1 MAGPGATAAAP
12 TRASF
17 GHGTCKG
24 NKGLLAHPLEVRH
37 AAAVVPAGLRGTYL
51 PLDMSSHLPFL
62 ADIDASPGLGPDAA
76 AEAAIQSRGVLLC
89 LSEPDL
95 RIDQASENLEAALG
109 TPLAAALQA
118 PVDRVIGTAG
128 REALERALAT
138 HSVDD
143 HPLYFG
149 TLHTPRGH
157 ALDAVTHR
165 HKGTLILEL
174 EPAARAADGAFAS
187 MYPLVRTFVTSLQ
200 AVSSIDMLTDLAAH
214 EVRRLTNFGRVTV
227 YRIDS
232 DGSLRA
238 LAEAR
243 DMAYDTLFGTHM
255 PGAGLTPELHSL
267 YSRNPLRLVADINDT
282 PVGLVPAQ
290 HPSTGRM
297 TDLSYAALC
306 AASATQRETMRHMG
320 AMASLTLALTVRGK
334 LWGLIACH
342 HATPC
347 SLSFEVRTACE
358 HLAQILSLQIEA
370 KEDRAE
376 ITYRLELRRILVRL
390 LAAMADRDHFQD
402 GLLEHPADLL
412 RFASASGAAIVRG
425 GECVRVGAAPDAE
438 SILHLTE
445 WLADERPGEIFH
457 TDRLATV
464 YPDGAALL
472 PQASGL
478 LALQVSQL
486 HRHYVLWFRPE
497 TPRTVRW
504 AGDAPGLSSALDKPT
519 VLGRTRH
526 WQEHITHTSLPWR
539 TSEVETAAE
548 FRHAVLNIVLRSAE
562 EAAEL
567 TSELR
572 RANHEL
578 EAFSYSVSHDL
589 RAPLRHIAGYA
600 ELLDE
605 MEGEHVSARGRHF
618 LQTISESSRFAG
630 KLVDD
635 LLTFSQMGRG
645 ALRLVDVDLAQLVRA
660 IVRELTADQGR
671 RHIEWNIAAL
681 PVVRADPAF
690 LQLAVRNL
698 LSNAVKYTRDRNPA
712 RIQIHAEQTDTETI
726 VRIADNG
733 VGFSMEYVNKLF
745 GVFQRLHRMDEFEGT
760 GIGLAN
766 VRRIIDRHGGRTW
779 AEGKLDHGATF
790 YFALPRMI
798 DPLEVSDAGTRAPVT
813 RDA

>member
-1 MAGPGATAAAP
+1 
-12 TRASF
+12 
-17 GHGTCKG
+17 
-24 NKGLLAHPLEVRH
+24 
-37 AAAVVPAGLRGTYL
+37 
-51 PLDMSSHLPFL
+51 MSSHPPFL
-62 ADIDASPGLGPDAA
+62 ADTHAAPGVGPDTAT
-76 AEAAIQSRGVLLC
+76 EAAIQSRGVLLC
-89 LSEPDL
+89 LSEPGL

-118 PVDRVIGTAG
+118 PVDRVIGAVG
-128 REALERALAT
+128 RAALERALAT
-138 HSVDD
+138 QSVDD

-149 TLHTPRGH
+149 TLHTPQGH
-157 ALDAVTHR
+157 ALDAVVHR
-165 HKGTLILEL
+165 HRGVLILEL
-174 EPAARAADGAFAS
+174 EPAVHAADGAFAS
-187 MYPLVRTFVTSLQ
+187 MYPLVRTFVGSLQ
-200 AVSSIDMLTDLAAH
+200 AVSSIDTLTDLAAR
-214 EVRRLTNFGRVTV
+214 EVRRLTQFGRVTV
-227 YRIDS
+227 YRIDT

-243 DMAYDTLFGTHM
+243 DTAYDTLFGTHL
-255 PGAGLTPELHSL
+255 PGASLTPVLRSL
-267 YSRNPLRLVADINDT
+267 YSRNPLRLVADIDST
-282 PVGLVPAQ
+282 PVGLVPPQ
-290 HPSTGRM
+290 HPATGRV
-297 TDLSYAALC
+297 TDLSYAALR
-306 AASATQRETMRHMG
+306 AASDAQRETMRRMG
-320 AMASLTLALTVRGK
+320 AMASLTLALTVRGE
-334 LWGLIACH
+334 LWGLVACH

-376 ITYRLELRRILVRL
+376 IAHRLELRRILVRL
-390 LAAMADRDHFQD
+390 LAAMADRDHFLD
-402 GLLEHPADLL
+402 GLLEQPADLL
-412 RFASASGAAIVRG
+412 RFASASGAAIVRQDD
-425 GECVRVGAAPDAE
+425 CVRIGAAPDAE
-438 SILHLTE
+438 SILRLTE
-445 WLADERPGEIFH
+445 WLADERPGEVFH
-457 TDRLATV
+457 TDRLAAV

-472 PQASGL
+472 PQATGL
-478 LALQVSQL
+478 LAVQVSQL

-497 TPRTVRW
+497 TPHTVGW
-504 AGDAPGLSSALDKPT
+504 AGDAPGLASQQDTTT

-526 WQEHITHTSLPWR
+526 WHEHIAHTSRPWR

-548 FRHAVLNIVLRSAE
+548 FRYAVLNIVLRRAE

-605 MEGEHVSARGRHF
+605 MEGDHVSARGRHF

-645 ALRLVDVDLAQLVRA
+645 ALHLADVDLTQLVRG
-660 IVRELTADQGR
+660 IVRELTTDQGR

-681 PVVRADPAF
+681 PVVRADPTF
-690 LQLAVRNL
+690 LLLAVRNL

-790 YFALPRMI
+790 YFALPRMP
-798 DPLEVSDAGTRAPVT
+798 DPLEASAAGAGTPAT

>member
-1 MAGPGATAAAP
+1 
-12 TRASF
+12 
-17 GHGTCKG
+17 
-24 NKGLLAHPLEVRH
+24 
-37 AAAVVPAGLRGTYL
+37 
-51 PLDMSSHLPFL
+51 MSSQSPPPLS
-62 ADIDASPGLGPDAA
+62 AVDDIDASPGIGSN
-76 AEAAIQSRGVLLC
+76 AAIQSRGVLLC

-95 RIDQASENLEAALG
+95 RIQQVSENLETALG

-118 PVDRVIGTAG
+118 PVDHVTGAAG
-128 REALERALAT
+128 REVLERALAT
-138 HSVDD
+138 QSIDG
-143 HPLYFG
+143 HPLYIG
-149 TLHTPRGH
+149 TLQTPHGH
-157 ALDAVTHR
+157 ALDAVVHR

-174 EPAARAADGAFAS
+174 EPAVHAADGAFVS
-187 MYPLVRTFVTSLQ
+187 MYPLVRTFVGSLQ
-200 AVSSIDMLTDLAAH
+200 AAGTIDALTDLAAR
-214 EVRRLTNFGRVTV
+214 EVRRLTNFGRVTI

-232 DGSLRA
+232 DGSLQA

-243 DMAYDTLFGTHM
+243 DVAYDTLVGTHWRGDGM
-255 PGAGLTPELHSL
+255 APELRSL
-267 YSRNPLRLVADINDT
+267 YSHNPLRLVADVDDT
-282 PVGLVPAQ
+282 PVGLVPPL
-290 HPSTGRM
+290 HPSTGRA
-297 TDLSYAALC
+297 TDLTYAALR
-306 AASATQRETMRHMG
+306 AASEAQRGTMRGMG
-320 AMASLTLALTVRGK
+320 ARASLTLALTVRGS

-376 ITYRLELRRILVRL
+376 IAHRLELRRILVRL
-390 LAAMADRDHFQD
+390 LAAMSDRDHFED
-402 GLLEHPADLL
+402 GLIEHPADLL
-412 RFASASGAAIVRG
+412 RFASASGAAIVRQ
-425 GECVRVGAAPDAE
+425 GECVRIGAAPDEA
-438 SILHLTE
+438 SILRLTE
-445 WLADERPGEIFH
+445 WLAKERPGEVFH
-457 TDRLATV
+457 TDRLASI

-472 PQASGL
+472 PQASGV
-478 LALQVSQL
+478 LAVQVSQL

-497 TPRTVRW
+497 TPHTVRW
-504 AGDAPGLSSALDKPT
+504 AGDHAPHVSIDDDSHHI
-519 VLGRTRH
+519 LGRTRH
-526 WQEHITHTSLPWR
+526 WQEHIAHTSRPWR
-539 TSEVETAAE
+539 TSEVETASE
-548 FRHAVLNIVLRSAE
+548 FRYAVLNIVLRRAE

-605 MEGEHVSARGRHF
+605 MEGQHVSERGRHF

-645 ALRLVDVDLAQLVRA
+645 ALHLTDVDLALLVRGV
-660 IVRELTADQGR
+660 VRDLTVDQGR

-690 LQLAVRNL
+690 LQLAMRNL
-698 LSNAVKYTRDRNPA
+698 LSNAIKYTRGREPA
-712 RIQIHAEQTDTETI
+712 RIHIDAEQTDTETI

-733 VGFSMEYVNKLF
+733 VGFSMEYVAKLF

-779 AEGKLDHGATF
+779 AEGELDRGATF
-790 YFALPRMI
+790 YFALPRAP
-798 DPLEVSDAGTRAPVT
+798 DPLAASGAGLRTPMT

>member
-1 MAGPGATAAAP
+1 
-12 TRASF
+12 
-17 GHGTCKG
+17 
-24 NKGLLAHPLEVRH
+24 
-37 AAAVVPAGLRGTYL
+37 
-51 PLDMSSHLPFL
+51 MSSQSPPPLS
-62 ADIDASPGLGPDAA
+62 AVDDIDASPGIGSN
-76 AEAAIQSRGVLLC
+76 AAIQSRGVLLC

-95 RIDQASENLEAALG
+95 CIHQVSENLETALG
-109 TPLAAALQA
+109 IPLASALEG
-118 PVDRVIGTAG
+118 PVERVTGSAG
-128 REALERALAT
+128 REVLERALAT
-138 HSVDD
+138 HSIDG
-143 HPLYFG
+143 HPLYIG
-149 TLHTPRGH
+149 TLQTPHGH
-157 ALDAVTHR
+157 ALDAVVHR

-174 EPAARAADGAFAS
+174 EPAVHAADGAFAS
-187 MYPLVRTFVTSLQ
+187 MYPLVRTFVASLQ
-200 AVSSIDMLTDLAAH
+200 AVNTVDALTDVAAR
-214 EVRRLTNFGRVTV
+214 EVRRLTDFGRVTI

-232 DGSLRA
+232 DGSLQA

-243 DMAYDTLFGTHM
+243 DAAYDTLAGTHLR
-255 PGAGLTPELHSL
+255 GAGMTPELRSL
-267 YSRNPLRLVADINDT
+267 YSHNPLRLVADVDDT
-282 PVGLVPAQ
+282 PVGLVPPL
-290 HPSTGRM
+290 HPSSGRA
-297 TDLSYAALC
+297 TDLAYAALR
-306 AASATQRETMRHMG
+306 AASEAQRETMRGMG
-320 AMASLTLALTVRGK
+320 ARASLTLALTVRGD
-334 LWGLIACH
+334 LWGLIVCH

-347 SLSFEVRTACE
+347 SLSFEVRAACE

-376 ITYRLELRRILVRL
+376 IAHRLELRRILVRL
-390 LAAMADRDHFQD
+390 LAAMADRDHFHE

-412 RFASASGAAIVRG
+412 GFASASGAAIVRQ
-425 GECVRVGAAPDAE
+425 GECVRIGAAPDEA
-438 SILHLTE
+438 SILRLTE
-445 WLADERPGEIFH
+445 WLAKERPGEVFH
-457 TDRLATV
+457 TDRLAST

-472 PQASGL
+472 PQASGV
-478 LALQVSQL
+478 LAVQVSQL

-497 TPRTVRW
+497 TPQTVRW
-504 AGDAPGLSSALDKPT
+504 AGDAPDAAVDHDSRNM
-519 VLGRTRH
+519 LGRTRH
-526 WQEHITHTSLPWR
+526 WQQHIAHTSRPWR

-548 FRHAVLNIVLRSAE
+548 FRYAVLNIVLRRAE

-605 MEGEHVSARGRHF
+605 MEGQHVSERGRHF

-645 ALRLVDVDLAQLVRA
+645 ALHLTDVDLAQLVRGV
-660 IVRELTADQGR
+660 VRDLTVDQGR

-690 LQLAVRNL
+690 LQLAMRNL
-698 LSNAVKYTRDRNPA
+698 LSNAVKYTRDRDPA
-712 RIQIHAEQTDTETI
+712 RIHIDAEQTDTETI

-733 VGFSMEYVNKLF
+733 VGFSMEYVAKLF

-779 AEGKLDHGATF
+779 AEGELDRGATF
-790 YFALPRMI
+790 YFALPRSP
-798 DPLEVSDAGTRAPVT
+798 DPLAASGAGLRSPAT

>member
-1 MAGPGATAAAP
+1 
-12 TRASF
+12 
-17 GHGTCKG
+17 
-24 NKGLLAHPLEVRH
+24 
-37 AAAVVPAGLRGTYL
+37 
-51 PLDMSSHLPFL
+51 MSSQSPPPLSVVD
-62 ADIDASPGLGPDAA
+62 DIDATPGIGSS
-76 AEAAIQSRGVLLC
+76 AAIQSRGVLLC
-89 LSEPDL
+89 LSEPEL
-95 RIDQASENLEAALG
+95 RVQQVSENLETALG
-109 TPLAAALQA
+109 TPLASALGA
-118 PVDRVIGTAG
+118 SVDRVVGSAG
-128 REALERALAT
+128 REVLERALAT
-138 HSVDD
+138 HSIDG
-143 HPLYFG
+143 HPLYIG
-149 TLHTPRGH
+149 TLQTPHGH
-157 ALDAVTHR
+157 ALDAVIHR
-165 HKGTLILEL
+165 HKRTLILEL
-174 EPAARAADGAFAS
+174 EPAVHAADGAFAS
-187 MYPLVRTFVTSLQ
+187 MYPLMRTFVGSLQ
-200 AVSSIDMLTDLAAH
+200 AVGTVDALTDLAAR
-214 EVRRLTNFGRVTV
+214 EVRRLTHFGRVTI
-227 YRIDS
+227 YRIER
-232 DGSLRA
+232 DGSLQA

-243 DMAYDTLFGTHM
+243 DEAYDTLVGTHLS
-255 PGAGLTPELHSL
+255 GAGITPELRTL
-267 YSRNPLRLVADINDT
+267 YSHNPLRLVADVDDIA
-282 PVGLVPAQ
+282 VGLVPPL
-290 HPSTGRM
+290 HPSTGRT
-297 TDLSYAALC
+297 TDLTYAALR
-306 AASATQRETMRHMG
+306 AASEAQRETMRGMG
-320 AMASLTLALTVRGK
+320 AKASFTLALTVRGS

-376 ITYRLELRRILVRL
+376 IAHRLELRRILVRL
-390 LAAMADRDHFQD
+390 LAAMADRDHFED

-412 RFASASGAAIVRG
+412 RFASASGAAIVRQ
-425 GECVRVGAAPDAE
+425 GECMRIGAAPDE
-438 SILHLTE
+438 DSILRLTE
-445 WLADERPGEIFH
+445 WLAEAHPGEVFH
-457 TDRLATV
+457 TDRLAAT

-472 PQASGL
+472 PQASGV
-478 LALQVSQL
+478 LAVQVSQL

-497 TPRTVRW
+497 TPHTVRW
-504 AGDAPGLSSALDKPT
+504 TGDAPDLADGDAT
-519 VLGRTRH
+519 HMLGRTRH
-526 WQEHITHTSLPWR
+526 WQEHIAHTSRPWR

-548 FRHAVLNIVLRSAE
+548 FRYAVLNIVLRRAE

-605 MEGEHVSARGRHF
+605 MEGQHVSERGRHF

-645 ALRLVDVDLAQLVRA
+645 ALHLTDVDLTQLVRGV
-660 IVRELTADQGR
+660 VRDLTLDQGR

-690 LQLAVRNL
+690 LQLAMRNL
-698 LSNAVKYTRDRNPA
+698 LSNAVKYTRDRDPA
-712 RIQIHAEQTDTETI
+712 RIHIDAEQTDAETI

-733 VGFSMEYVNKLF
+733 VGFSMEYVAKLF

-779 AEGKLDHGATF
+779 AEGELNRGATF
-790 YFALPRMI
+790 YFALPRTP
-798 DPLEVSDAGTRAPVT
+798 DPQAASERAFA
-813 RDA
+813 R

>member
-1 MAGPGATAAAP
+1 M
-12 TRASF
+12 S
-17 GHGTCKG
+17 
-24 NKGLLAHPLEVRH
+24 
-37 AAAVVPAGLRGTYL
+37 AV
-51 PLDMSSHLPFL
+51 D
-62 ADIDASPGLGPDAA
+62 DIDASTGIGSN
-76 AEAAIQSRGVLLC
+76 AAIQSRGVLLC

-95 RIDQASENLEAALG
+95 RIHQVSENLEAALG

-118 PVDRVIGTAG
+118 PVDHVIGTAG
-128 REALERALAT
+128 REVLERALGT
-138 HSVDD
+138 HSIDG
-143 HPLYFG
+143 HPLYIG
-149 TLHTPRGH
+149 TLLTPHGH
-157 ALDAVTHR
+157 ALDAVVHR
-165 HKGTLILEL
+165 HKGTLILEV
-174 EPAARAADGAFAS
+174 EPAMHAADGAFAS
-187 MYPLVRTFVTSLQ
+187 MYPLVRTFVASLQ
-200 AVSSIDMLTDLAAH
+200 AVGTIDALTDLAAR
-214 EVRRLTNFGRVTV
+214 EVHHLTHFGRVTI
-227 YRIDS
+227 YRIER
-232 DGSLRA
+232 DGSLQA

-243 DMAYDTLFGTHM
+243 NEAYDTLVGTHLS
-255 PGAGLTPELHSL
+255 GAGITPELRNL
-267 YSRNPLRLVADINDT
+267 YSHNPLRLVADVDDT
-282 PVGLVPAQ
+282 PVGLVPPL
-290 HPSTGRM
+290 HPSTGRT
-297 TDLSYAALC
+297 TDLTYAALR
-306 AASATQRETMRHMG
+306 AASDAQRETMRRMG
-320 AMASLTLALTVRGK
+320 AKASLTLALTVRGN

-376 ITYRLELRRILVRL
+376 IAHRLELRRILVRL
-390 LAAMADRDHFQD
+390 LAAMADRDHFHE

-412 RFASASGAAIVRG
+412 RFASASGAAIVRQ
-425 GECVRVGAAPDAE
+425 GECVRIGAAPDEA
-438 SILHLTE
+438 SILRLTE
-445 WLADERPGEIFH
+445 WLANAHPGEVFH
-457 TDRLATV
+457 TDRVAAT
-464 YPDGAALL
+464 YPDSAALL
-472 PQASGL
+472 PQASGV
-478 LALQVSQL
+478 LAVQVSQL

-497 TPRTVRW
+497 TPHTVRW
-504 AGDAPGLSSALDKPT
+504 AGDAPDAAIAHDSQH

-526 WQEHITHTSLPWR
+526 WQERIAHTSRPWR

-548 FRHAVLNIVLRSAE
+548 FRYAVLNIVLRRAE

-567 TSELR
+567 ASELR

-605 MEGEHVSARGRHF
+605 MEGQHVSARGRHF

-645 ALRLVDVDLAQLVRA
+645 ALHLTDVDLAQLVRGV
-660 IVRELTADQGR
+660 VRDLTPDQGR
-671 RHIEWNIAAL
+671 RHIEWDIATL

-690 LQLAVRNL
+690 LQLAMRNL
-698 LSNAVKYTRDRNPA
+698 LSNAVKYTRGRDPA
-712 RIQIHAEQTDTETI
+712 RIHIDAEQTDAETI

-733 VGFSMEYVNKLF
+733 VGFSMEYVAKLF

-779 AEGKLDHGATF
+779 AEGELDRGATF
-790 YFALPRMI
+790 YFALPRTP
-798 DPLEVSDAGTRAPVT
+798 DPQAASAAGLRTPVT

>member
-1 MAGPGATAAAP
+1 MN
-12 TRASF
+12 S
-17 GHGTCKG
+17 HS
-24 NKGLLAHPLEVRH
+24 PLH
-37 AAAVVPAGLRGTYL
+37 SPD
-51 PLDMSSHLPFL
+51 LD
-62 ADIDASPGLGPDAA
+62 DIDTSPGIGPDATNQ
-76 AEAAIQSRGVLLC
+76 AAIQSRGVLLC

-95 RIDQASENLEAALG
+95 CIHQASENLEAALG
-109 TPLAAALQA
+109 TPLAAALGG
-118 PVDRVIGTAG
+118 PVERVIGTVG
-128 REALERALAT
+128 RKALAHALT
-138 HSVDD
+138 MHSVDD

-149 TLHTPRGH
+149 TLHTPHGH

-165 HKGTLILEL
+165 HRGVLILEL
-174 EPAARAADGAFAS
+174 ESAVHAADGAFAS
-187 MYPLVRTFVTSLQ
+187 MYPLVRTFVASLQ
-200 AVSSIDMLTDLAAH
+200 AVSSVDALTDLAAR
-214 EVRRLTNFGRVTV
+214 EVRRLTDFGRVTV
-227 YRIDS
+227 YRIDG

-243 DMAYDTLFGTHM
+243 DTAYDKLFGTYL
-255 PGAGLTPELHSL
+255 PGAGITPELRNL
-267 YSRNPLRLVADINDT
+267 YSRNPLRLIADINDT
-282 PVGLVPAQ
+282 PVGLVPPQ
-290 HPSTGRM
+290 HPSTGRV
-297 TDLSYAALC
+297 TDLSYAALR
-306 AASATQRETMRHMG
+306 AATNAQRDTMQRMG
-320 AMASLTLALTVRGK
+320 AMASLTLALTVRGQ

-376 ITYRLELRRILVRL
+376 IAHRLELRRILVRL
-390 LAAMADRDHFQD
+390 LAAMADRDRFQD

-412 RFASASGAAIVRG
+412 RFASASGAAIVRQ
-425 GECVRVGAAPDAE
+425 GECVRIGAAPDQE
-438 SILHLTE
+438 SILRLTE
-445 WLADERPGEIFH
+445 WLAAKRPGDVFH
-457 TDRLATV
+457 TDHLAAV

-472 PQASGL
+472 PQASGV
-478 LALQVSQL
+478 LAVQVSQL

-497 TPRTVRW
+497 TPHTVRW
-504 AGDAPGLSSALDKPT
+504 AGDMPGLATDDDAERT
-519 VLGRTRH
+519 LGRTRH
-526 WQEHITHTSLPWR
+526 WQEHIAHTSRPWR

-548 FRHAVLNIVLRSAE
+548 FRYAVLNIVLRHAE

-605 MEGEHVSARGRHF
+605 MEGDHVSARGRHF

-645 ALRLVDVDLAQLVRA
+645 ALRLADVDLTQLVRS
-660 IVRELTADQGR
+660 IVRDLTADQGR
-671 RHIEWNIAAL
+671 RRIEWNVASL

-698 LSNAVKYTRDRNPA
+698 LSNAVKYTRDRDPA
-712 RIQIHAEQTDTETI
+712 RIQIDAEQTDTETI

-733 VGFSMEYVNKLF
+733 VGFSMEYVAKLF

-779 AEGKLDHGATF
+779 AEGELDRGATF
-790 YFALPRMI
+790 TFTLPRT
-798 DPLEVSDAGTRAPVT
+798 PVPKAASEAGLHTAQAPQGPVT

>member
-1 MAGPGATAAAP
+1 
-12 TRASF
+12 
-17 GHGTCKG
+17 
-24 NKGLLAHPLEVRH
+24 
-37 AAAVVPAGLRGTYL
+37 
-51 PLDMSSHLPFL
+51 MSSQSPPPLSVL
-62 ADIDASPGLGPDAA
+62 DDIDASPGIGSN
-76 AEAAIQSRGVLLC
+76 AAIQSRGVLLC

-95 RIDQASENLEAALG
+95 RIHQVSANLEATLG
-109 TPLAAALQA
+109 TPHAAALQA

-128 REALERALAT
+128 HEALESALAT
-138 HSVDD
+138 HSIDD
-143 HPLYFG
+143 HPLYIG
-149 TLHTPRGH
+149 TLHTPHGH
-157 ALDAVTHR
+157 VLDAVVHR

-174 EPAARAADGAFAS
+174 EPAVHAADGAFAS

-200 AVSSIDMLTDLAAH
+200 AVSSVDALTDLAAR
-214 EVRRLTNFGRVTV
+214 EVRRLSTFGRVTI
-227 YRIDS
+227 YRIDRG
-232 DGSLRA
+232 GSLRA

-243 DMAYDTLFGTHM
+243 DVAYDMLIGTHL
-255 PGAGLTPELHSL
+255 PGAGMTPELRSL
-267 YSRNPLRLVADINDT
+267 YSHNPLRLVADINDT
-282 PVGLVPAQ
+282 PVGLVPPL
-290 HPSTGRM
+290 HPSTGRA
-297 TDLSYAALC
+297 TDLSYAALR
-306 AASATQRETMRHMG
+306 AVSDAQRETMRRMG
-320 AMASLTLALTVRGK
+320 AKASFTLALTVRGQ

-376 ITYRLELRRILVRL
+376 IAHRLELRRILVRL
-390 LAAMADRDHFQD
+390 LAATADRDRFQD
-402 GLLEHPADLL
+402 GLVEHPADLL
-412 RFASASGAAIVRG
+412 RFASASGAAIVRRE
-425 GECVRVGAAPDAE
+425 ECLCVGAAPDAE
-438 SILHLTE
+438 SVLRLTE
-445 WLADERPGEIFH
+445 WLANEHPGEIFH
-457 TDRLATV
+457 TDSLAAV
-464 YPDGAALL
+464 YPDGVSLL
-472 PQASGL
+472 PQVSGL
-478 LALQVSQL
+478 LAVQISQL
-486 HRHYVLWFRPE
+486 HRQYVLWFRPE
-497 TPRTVRW
+497 TPHTVRW
-504 AGDAPGLSSALDKPT
+504 AGDAPGLASQGDT
-519 VLGRTRH
+519 DRMLGRTRH
-526 WQEHITHTSLPWR
+526 WQEDIAHTSRPWR

-548 FRHAVLNIVLRSAE
+548 FRYAILNIVLRHAE

-605 MEGEHVSARGRHF
+605 MEGDHVSARGRHF

-645 ALRLVDVDLAQLVRA
+645 ALRVVDVDLAQLVRGV
-660 IVRELTADQGR
+660 VRDLSVDQGR
-671 RHIEWNIAAL
+671 RHIEWDIATL

-712 RIQIHAEQTDTETI
+712 RIHINAEQTDAETI

-733 VGFSMEYVNKLF
+733 VGFSMEYVAKLF

-766 VRRIIDRHGGRTW
+766 VRRIIERHGGRTW
-779 AEGKLDHGATF
+779 AEGELDQGATF
-790 YFALPRMI
+790 TFTLPRVP
-798 DPLEVSDAGTRAPVT
+798 DPLESPRPTPPPEPVS

>member
-1 MAGPGATAAAP
+1 
-12 TRASF
+12 
-17 GHGTCKG
+17 
-24 NKGLLAHPLEVRH
+24 
-37 AAAVVPAGLRGTYL
+37 
-51 PLDMSSHLPFL
+51 MSSQSPPPLSVVD
-62 ADIDASPGLGPDAA
+62 DIDATPGIGSS
-76 AEAAIQSRGVLLC
+76 AAIQSRGVLLC
-89 LSEPDL
+89 LSEPEL
-95 RIDQASENLEAALG
+95 RVQQVSENLETALG
-109 TPLAAALQA
+109 TPLASALGA
-118 PVDRVIGTAG
+118 SVDRVVGSAG
-128 REALERALAT
+128 REVLERALAT
-138 HSVDD
+138 HSIDG
-143 HPLYFG
+143 HPLYIG
-149 TLHTPRGH
+149 TLQTPHGH
-157 ALDAVTHR
+157 ALDAVMHR
-165 HKGTLILEL
+165 HKRTLILEL
-174 EPAARAADGAFAS
+174 EPAVHAADGAFAS
-187 MYPLVRTFVTSLQ
+187 MYPLMRTFVGSLQ
-200 AVSSIDMLTDLAAH
+200 AVGTVDALTDLAAR
-214 EVRRLTNFGRVTV
+214 EVRRLTHFGRVTI
-227 YRIDS
+227 YRIER
-232 DGSLRA
+232 DGSLQA

-243 DMAYDTLFGTHM
+243 DEAYDTLVGTHLS
-255 PGAGLTPELHSL
+255 GAGITPELRTL
-267 YSRNPLRLVADINDT
+267 YSHNPLRLVADVDDIA
-282 PVGLVPAQ
+282 VGLVPPL
-290 HPSTGRM
+290 HPSTGRT
-297 TDLSYAALC
+297 TDLTYAALR
-306 AASATQRETMRHMG
+306 AASEAQRETMRGMG
-320 AMASLTLALTVRGK
+320 AKASFTLALTVRGS

-376 ITYRLELRRILVRL
+376 IAHRLELRRILVRL
-390 LAAMADRDHFQD
+390 LAAMADRDHFED

-412 RFASASGAAIVRG
+412 RFASASGAAIVRQ
-425 GECVRVGAAPDAE
+425 GECMRIGAAPDE
-438 SILHLTE
+438 DSILRLTE
-445 WLADERPGEIFH
+445 WLAEAHPGEVFH
-457 TDRLATV
+457 TDRLAAT

-472 PQASGL
+472 PQASGV
-478 LALQVSQL
+478 LAVQVSQL

-497 TPRTVRW
+497 TPHTVRW
-504 AGDAPGLSSALDKPT
+504 TGDAPDLADGDAT
-519 VLGRTRH
+519 HMLGRTRH
-526 WQEHITHTSLPWR
+526 WQEHIVHTSRPWR

-548 FRHAVLNIVLRSAE
+548 FRYAVLNIVLRRAE

-605 MEGEHVSARGRHF
+605 MEGQHVSERGRHF

-645 ALRLVDVDLAQLVRA
+645 ALHLTDVDLTQLVRGV
-660 IVRELTADQGR
+660 VRDLTLDQGR

-690 LQLAVRNL
+690 LQLAMRNL
-698 LSNAVKYTRDRNPA
+698 LSNAVKYTRDRDPA
-712 RIQIHAEQTDTETI
+712 RIQIDAEQTDAETI

-733 VGFSMEYVNKLF
+733 VGFSMEYVAKLF

-779 AEGKLDHGATF
+779 AEGELNRGATF
-790 YFALPRMI
+790 YFALPRTP
-798 DPLEVSDAGTRAPVT
+798 DPQAASERAFA
-813 RDA
+813 R

>member
-1 MAGPGATAAAP
+1 MSSPSPPHSSVLANSNVSPGAGPDTTAAAEP
-12 TRASF
+12 
-17 GHGTCKG
+17 
-24 NKGLLAHPLEVRH
+24 
-37 AAAVVPAGLRGTYL
+37 
-51 PLDMSSHLPFL
+51 
-62 ADIDASPGLGPDAA
+62 
-76 AEAAIQSRGVLLC
+76 AIQSRGVLLC

-95 RIDQASENLEAALG
+95 RILQASENLEATLG

-118 PVDRVIGTAG
+118 PVDRVIGMAG
-128 REALERALAT
+128 REALERALTT

-149 TLHTPRGH
+149 MQHTPDGH
-157 ALDAVTHR
+157 ALDAVMHR

-174 EPAARAADGAFAS
+174 EPAVHAADGAFAS
-187 MYPLVRTFVTSLQ
+187 MYPLVRTFVASLQ
-200 AVSSIDMLTDLAAH
+200 AVSSIDMLTDLAAR

-227 YRIDS
+227 YRIDG

-243 DMAYDTLFGTHM
+243 DAAYDALVGTHS
-255 PGAGLTPELHSL
+255 PGAGLTPELRSL
-267 YSRNPLRLVADINDT
+267 YSSNPLRLVADINDT
-282 PVGLVPAQ
+282 PVGLVPPR
-290 HPSTGRM
+290 HPSTGRA
-297 TDLSYAALC
+297 TDLSYAALR
-306 AASATQRETMRHMG
+306 AASSAQRETMRRMG
-320 AMASLTLALTVRGK
+320 AMASLTLALTVRGQ

-358 HLAQILSLQIEA
+358 HLSQILSLQIEA

-376 ITYRLELRRILVRL
+376 IAHRLELRRILVRL
-390 LAAMADRDHFQD
+390 LAAMADRDHFQE

-412 RFASASGAAIVRG
+412 RFASASGAAVVRG
-425 GECVRVGAAPDAE
+425 DECVRVGAAPDAQ
-438 SILHLTE
+438 SILRLTE
-445 WLADERPGEIFH
+445 WLADERPGEVFH
-457 TDRLATV
+457 TDRLAAV

-478 LALQVSQL
+478 LAVQVSQL

-497 TPRTVRW
+497 TPHTVRW
-504 AGDAPGLSSALDKPT
+504 AGDAPGGASALDETT

-548 FRHAVLNIVLRSAE
+548 FRYAVLNIVLRRAE

-605 MEGEHVSARGRHF
+605 MESEHVSARGRHF

-645 ALRLVDVDLAQLVRA
+645 ALHLTDVDLAQLVRA
-660 IVRELTADQGR
+660 VVRELTVDQGR
-671 RHIEWNIAAL
+671 RNLEWNIGAL
-681 PVVRADPAF
+681 PVVRADPTF

-698 LSNAVKYTRDRNPA
+698 LSNAVKYTRDRDPA
-712 RIQIHAEQTDTETI
+712 RIQIHAEQNDTETI

-766 VRRIIDRHGGRTW
+766 VRRIIERHGGRTW

-790 YFALPRMI
+790 YFALPRTP
-798 DPLEVSDAGTRAPVT
+798 DPLEASETGAGAPVT

>member
-1 MAGPGATAAAP
+1 
-12 TRASF
+12 
-17 GHGTCKG
+17 
-24 NKGLLAHPLEVRH
+24 
-37 AAAVVPAGLRGTYL
+37 
-51 PLDMSSHLPFL
+51 MSSHPPFS
-62 ADIDASPGLGPDAA
+62 ANINASPGIGLDTAT
-76 AEAAIQSRGVLLC
+76 EAAIQSRGVLLC

-109 TPLAAALQA
+109 TPLPAALQA
-118 PVDRVIGTAG
+118 PVDRVIGTTG
-128 REALERALAT
+128 REALERALAS
-138 HSVDD
+138 HDVDD

-149 TLHTPRGH
+149 PLHTPHGH
-157 ALDAVTHR
+157 TLDAVMHR
-165 HKGTLILEL
+165 HKGVLILEL
-174 EPAARAADGAFAS
+174 EPAVHAAGGAFAS

-200 AVSSIDMLTDLAAH
+200 AVSSIDTLTDLAAR
-214 EVRRLTNFGRVTV
+214 EVRRLTQFGRVTV
-227 YRIDS
+227 YRIDT

-243 DMAYDTLFGTHM
+243 DMAYETLFGTQM
-255 PGAGLTPELHSL
+255 PGAALTPQLRSL

-282 PVGLVPAQ
+282 PVGLVPPQ
-290 HPSTGRM
+290 HPSTGRV
-297 TDLSYAALC
+297 TDLSYAALR
-306 AASATQRETMRHMG
+306 AASGAQRETMRRMG
-320 AMASLTLALTVRGK
+320 AMASLTLALTVRGR
-334 LWGLIACH
+334 LWGVVACH

-376 ITYRLELRRILVRL
+376 ITHRLELRRILVRL
-390 LAAMADRDHFQD
+390 LAAMADRDNFQD
-402 GLLEHPADLL
+402 GLLEQPGDLL

-425 GECVRVGAAPDAE
+425 DDCVRVGAAPAAE
-438 SILHLTE
+438 SILRLTE
-445 WLADERPGEIFH
+445 WLANERPGEVFH
-457 TDRLATV
+457 TDRLAAV
-464 YPDGAALL
+464 YPNGAALL
-472 PQASGL
+472 PQASGV
-478 LALQVSQL
+478 LAVQVSQL
-486 HRHYVLWFRPE
+486 HRNYVLWFRPE
-497 TPRTVRW
+497 TPHTVRW
-504 AGDAPGLSSALDKPT
+504 AGDAPGLAGEWDTTPM
-519 VLGRTRH
+519 LGRTRH
-526 WQEHITHTSLPWR
+526 WQEHIAHTSHPWR

-548 FRHAVLNIVLRSAE
+548 FRYAILNIVLRRAE

-567 TSELR
+567 TNELR

-605 MEGEHVSARGRHF
+605 MEGSHVSERGRHF

-645 ALRLVDVDLAQLVRA
+645 ALHLADVDLAQLVRG

-712 RIQIHAEQTDTETI
+712 RIHIHAEQTDTETI

-733 VGFSMEYVNKLF
+733 VGFSMEYVDKLF

-779 AEGKLDHGATF
+779 AEGELDHGATF
-790 YFALPRMI
+790 SFALPRTP
-798 DPLEVSDAGTRAPVT
+798 DPLEASEAGARAPVT

>member
-1 MAGPGATAAAP
+1 
-12 TRASF
+12 
-17 GHGTCKG
+17 
-24 NKGLLAHPLEVRH
+24 
-37 AAAVVPAGLRGTYL
+37 
-51 PLDMSSHLPFL
+51 MSSQSPPPLS
-62 ADIDASPGLGPDAA
+62 AVDDIDASPGIGSN
-76 AEAAIQSRGVLLC
+76 AAIQSRGVLLC

-95 RIDQASENLEAALG
+95 CIHQVSENLETALG
-109 TPLAAALQA
+109 IPLASALQG
-118 PVDRVIGTAG
+118 PVERVTGSAG
-128 REALERALAT
+128 REVLERAVAT
-138 HSVDD
+138 HSIDG
-143 HPLYFG
+143 HPLYIG
-149 TLHTPRGH
+149 TLQTPHGH
-157 ALDAVTHR
+157 ALDAVVHR

-174 EPAARAADGAFAS
+174 EPAVHAADGAFAS
-187 MYPLVRTFVTSLQ
+187 MYPLVRTFVASLQ
-200 AVSSIDMLTDLAAH
+200 AVNTVDALTDVAAR
-214 EVRRLTNFGRVTV
+214 EVRRLTDFGRVTI

-232 DGSLRA
+232 DGSLQA

-243 DMAYDTLFGTHM
+243 DAAYDTLAGTHLR
-255 PGAGLTPELHSL
+255 GAGMTPELRSL
-267 YSRNPLRLVADINDT
+267 YSHNPLRLVADVDDT
-282 PVGLVPAQ
+282 PVGLVPPL
-290 HPSTGRM
+290 HPSTGRA
-297 TDLSYAALC
+297 TDLAYAALR
-306 AASATQRETMRHMG
+306 AASEAQRETMRGMG
-320 AMASLTLALTVRGK
+320 ARASLTLALTVRGD
-334 LWGLIACH
+334 LWGLIVCH

-376 ITYRLELRRILVRL
+376 IAHRLELRRILVRL
-390 LAAMADRDHFQD
+390 LAAMADRDHFHE

-412 RFASASGAAIVRG
+412 GFASASGAAIVRQ
-425 GECVRVGAAPDAE
+425 GECVRIGAAPDEA
-438 SILHLTE
+438 SILRLTE
-445 WLADERPGEIFH
+445 WLAKEHPGEVFH
-457 TDRLATV
+457 TDRLAST

-472 PQASGL
+472 PQASGV
-478 LALQVSQL
+478 LAVQVSQL

-497 TPRTVRW
+497 TPQTVHW
-504 AGDAPGLSSALDKPT
+504 AGDAPDAAVDHDSRNM
-519 VLGRTRH
+519 LGRTRH
-526 WQEHITHTSLPWR
+526 WQQHIAHTSRPWR

-548 FRHAVLNIVLRSAE
+548 FRYAVLNIVLRRAE

-605 MEGEHVSARGRHF
+605 MEGQHVSERGRHF

-645 ALRLVDVDLAQLVRA
+645 ALHLTDVDLAQLVRGV
-660 IVRELTADQGR
+660 VRDLTMDQGR

-690 LQLAVRNL
+690 LQLAMRNL
-698 LSNAVKYTRDRNPA
+698 LSNAVKYTRDRDPA
-712 RIQIHAEQTDTETI
+712 RIHIDAEQTDTETI

-733 VGFSMEYVNKLF
+733 VGFSMEYVAKLF

-779 AEGKLDHGATF
+779 AEGELDRGATF
-790 YFALPRMI
+790 YFALPRSP
-798 DPLEVSDAGTRAPVT
+798 DPLAASGAGLRSPAT

>member
-1 MAGPGATAAAP
+1 
-12 TRASF
+12 
-17 GHGTCKG
+17 
-24 NKGLLAHPLEVRH
+24 
-37 AAAVVPAGLRGTYL
+37 
-51 PLDMSSHLPFL
+51 MSSLSPPHSSVL
-62 ADIDASPGLGPDAA
+62 DDDTGASPGISSN
-76 AEAAIQSRGVLLC
+76 AAIQSRGVLLC

-95 RIDQASENLEAALG
+95 RIDQASENLEATLG
-109 TPLAAALQA
+109 TPLAAALRA
-118 PVDRVIGTAG
+118 PVDSVIGTTG
-128 REALERALAT
+128 RKALEHALTT
-138 HSVDD
+138 HSIDD

-149 TLHTPRGH
+149 TLRTPHGH
-157 ALDAVTHR
+157 AVDAVMHR

-174 EPAARAADGAFAS
+174 EPAVHVADGAFAS

-200 AVSSIDMLTDLAAH
+200 AVSSVDALTDLAAR
-214 EVRRLTNFGRVTV
+214 EVRRLTDFGRVTV
-227 YRIDS
+227 YRIDG

-243 DMAYDTLFGTHM
+243 DTAYDRLFGTHL
-255 PGAGLTPELHSL
+255 PGADLTPELRSL
-267 YSRNPLRLVADINDT
+267 YSRNPLRLVADVHDT
-282 PVGLVPAQ
+282 PVGLVPPQ
-290 HPSTGRM
+290 HPSTGHV
-297 TDLSYAALC
+297 TDLSYAALR
-306 AASATQRETMRHMG
+306 AASNAQRETMRRMG
-320 AMASLTLALTVRGK
+320 AMASLTLALTVRGQ

-376 ITYRLELRRILVRL
+376 IAHRLELRRILVRL

-402 GLLEHPADLL
+402 GLLEHPTELL

-425 GECVRVGAAPDAE
+425 GECVRVGAAPDAP
-438 SILHLTE
+438 SILRLTE
-445 WLADERPGEIFH
+445 WLAHERPGEVFH
-457 TDRLATV
+457 TDCLAAV
-464 YPDGAALL
+464 YPDSATLL

-478 LALQVSQL
+478 LAVQVSQL
-486 HRHYVLWFRPE
+486 HGHYVLWFRPE
-497 TPRTVRW
+497 TLHTVHW
-504 AGDAPGLSSALDKPT
+504 AGDAPELVTELDTEPT
-519 VLGRTRH
+519 LGRTRH
-526 WQEHITHTSLPWR
+526 WQEHIARTSRPWR

-548 FRHAVLNIVLRSAE
+548 FRYAILNIVLRRAE

-605 MEGEHVSARGRHF
+605 MESDHVSARGRHF

-635 LLTFSQMGRG
+635 LLAFAQMGRG
-645 ALRLVDVDLAQLVRA
+645 ALRLADVDLAQLVRG
-660 IVRELTADQGR
+660 IVRDVTTDQSE
-671 RHIEWNIAAL
+671 RHIAWNIATL
-681 PVVRADPAF
+681 PVVRADPTF

-698 LSNAVKYTRDRNPA
+698 VSNAVKYTRGRDPA
-712 RIQIHAEQTDTETI
+712 RISIDAEQTDTETI

-733 VGFSMEYVNKLF
+733 VGFSMEYVTKLF
-745 GVFQRLHRMDEFEGT
+745 GVFQRLHRMEEFEGT

-766 VRRIIDRHGGRTW
+766 VRRIIERHGGRTW
-779 AEGKLDHGATF
+779 AEGELDHGATF
-790 YFALPRMI
+790 YFALPRT
-798 DPLEVSDAGTRAPVT
+798 PGPQEAAKATRPNAPAT
-813 RDA
+813 RDV

>member
-1 MAGPGATAAAP
+1 MPVACNTADTLNPGRPLPPGAARRPDWHSARTVGAAHSPNA
-12 TRASF
+12 
-17 GHGTCKG
+17 
-24 NKGLLAHPLEVRH
+24 
-37 AAAVVPAGLRGTYL
+37 
-51 PLDMSSHLPFL
+51 MSSQSPPPLS
-62 ADIDASPGLGPDAA
+62 AVDDIDASPGIGSN
-76 AEAAIQSRGVLLC
+76 AAIQSRGVLLC

-95 RIDQASENLEAALG
+95 RIHQVSENLEAALG

-128 REALERALAT
+128 REVLERALGT
-138 HSVDD
+138 HSVDG
-143 HPLYFG
+143 HPLYIG
-149 TLHTPRGH
+149 TLLTPHGH
-157 ALDAVTHR
+157 ALDAVVHR
-165 HKGTLILEL
+165 HKGTLILEV
-174 EPAARAADGAFAS
+174 EPAVHAADGAFAS
-187 MYPLVRTFVTSLQ
+187 IYPLVRTFVASLQ
-200 AVSSIDMLTDLAAH
+200 AVGTVDALTDLAAR
-214 EVRRLTNFGRVTV
+214 EVRRLTHFGRVTI
-227 YRIDS
+227 YRIER
-232 DGSLRA
+232 DGCLGA

-243 DMAYDTLFGTHM
+243 DDAYDTLVGTHLS
-255 PGAGLTPELHSL
+255 GAGMTPELRNL
-267 YSRNPLRLVADINDT
+267 YGHNPLRLVADVDDT
-282 PVGLVPAQ
+282 PVGLVPPL
-290 HPSTGRM
+290 HSSTGRT
-297 TDLSYAALC
+297 TDLTYAALR
-306 AASATQRETMRHMG
+306 AASDAQRETMRRMG
-320 AMASLTLALTVRGK
+320 AKASLTLALTVRGN
-334 LWGLIACH
+334 LWGLIVCH

-376 ITYRLELRRILVRL
+376 IAHRLELRRILVRL
-390 LAAMADRDHFQD
+390 LAAMADRDHFHE

-412 RFASASGAAIVRG
+412 RFASASGAAIVRQ
-425 GECVRVGAAPDAE
+425 GECVRIGAAPDEA
-438 SILHLTE
+438 SILRLTE
-445 WLADERPGEIFH
+445 WLANAHPGEVFH
-457 TDRLATV
+457 TDRLAVT

-472 PQASGL
+472 PQASGV
-478 LALQVSQL
+478 LAVQVSQL

-497 TPRTVRW
+497 TPHTVRW
-504 AGDAPGLSSALDKPT
+504 AGDVPDAAIAHDSQH

-526 WQEHITHTSLPWR
+526 WQERIAHTSRPWR

-548 FRHAVLNIVLRSAE
+548 FRYAVLNIVLRRAE

-567 TSELR
+567 ASELR

-605 MEGEHVSARGRHF
+605 MEGQHVSERGRHF

-645 ALRLVDVDLAQLVRA
+645 ALHLTDVDLALLVRGV
-660 IVRELTADQGR
+660 VRDLTVDQGR
-671 RHIEWNIAAL
+671 RHIEWNIGAL

-690 LQLAVRNL
+690 LQLAMRNL
-698 LSNAVKYTRDRNPA
+698 LSNAVKYTRGRDPA
-712 RIQIHAEQTDTETI
+712 RIHIDAEQTDAETI

-733 VGFSMEYVNKLF
+733 VGFSMEYVAKLF

-779 AEGKLDHGATF
+779 AEGELDRGATF
-790 YFALPRMI
+790 YFALPRTP
-798 DPLEVSDAGTRAPVT
+798 DPLAASGAGLRTPMT

>member
-1 MAGPGATAAAP
+1 
-12 TRASF
+12 
-17 GHGTCKG
+17 
-24 NKGLLAHPLEVRH
+24 
-37 AAAVVPAGLRGTYL
+37 
-51 PLDMSSHLPFL
+51 MSSQSPPPLS
-62 ADIDASPGLGPDAA
+62 AVDDIDASPGIGSN
-76 AEAAIQSRGVLLC
+76 AAIQSRGVLLC

-95 RIDQASENLEAALG
+95 CIHQVSENLETALG
-109 TPLAAALQA
+109 IPLAAALQG
-118 PVDRVIGTAG
+118 PVERVTGSAG
-128 REALERALAT
+128 REVLERALAT
-138 HSVDD
+138 HSIDG
-143 HPLYFG
+143 HPLYIG
-149 TLHTPRGH
+149 TLQTPHGH
-157 ALDAVTHR
+157 ALDAVVHR

-174 EPAARAADGAFAS
+174 EPAVHAADGAFAS
-187 MYPLVRTFVTSLQ
+187 MYPLVRTFVASLQ
-200 AVSSIDMLTDLAAH
+200 AVNTVDALTDVAAR
-214 EVRRLTNFGRVTV
+214 EVRRLTDFGRVTI
-227 YRIDS
+227 YRIDR
-232 DGSLRA
+232 DGSLQA

-243 DMAYDTLFGTHM
+243 DAAYDTLAGTHLR
-255 PGAGLTPELHSL
+255 GAGMTPELRSL
-267 YSRNPLRLVADINDT
+267 YSHNPLRLVADVDDT
-282 PVGLVPAQ
+282 PVGLVPPL
-290 HPSTGRM
+290 HPSTGRA
-297 TDLSYAALC
+297 TDLAYAALR
-306 AASATQRETMRHMG
+306 AASEAQRETMRGMG
-320 AMASLTLALTVRGK
+320 ARASLTLALTVRGD
-334 LWGLIACH
+334 LWGLIVCH

-376 ITYRLELRRILVRL
+376 IAHRLELRRILVRL
-390 LAAMADRDHFQD
+390 LAAMADRDHFHE

-412 RFASASGAAIVRG
+412 GFASASGAAIVRQ
-425 GECVRVGAAPDAE
+425 GECVRIGAAPDEA
-438 SILHLTE
+438 SILRLTE
-445 WLADERPGEIFH
+445 WLAKERPGEVFH
-457 TDRLATV
+457 TDRLAST

-472 PQASGL
+472 PQASGV
-478 LALQVSQL
+478 LAVQVSQL

-504 AGDAPGLSSALDKPT
+504 AGDAPDADVDHDSRHM
-519 VLGRTRH
+519 LGRTRH
-526 WQEHITHTSLPWR
+526 WQEHIAQTSRPWR
-539 TSEVETAAE
+539 SSEVETAAE
-548 FRHAVLNIVLRSAE
+548 FRYAVLNIVLRRAE

-605 MEGEHVSARGRHF
+605 MEGQHVSERGRHF

-645 ALRLVDVDLAQLVRA
+645 ALHLTDVDLAQLVRGV
-660 IVRELTADQGR
+660 VRDLTVDQGR

-690 LQLAVRNL
+690 LQLAMRNL
-698 LSNAVKYTRDRNPA
+698 LSNAVKYTRDRDPA
-712 RIQIHAEQTDTETI
+712 RIHIDAEQTDTETI

-733 VGFSMEYVNKLF
+733 VGFSMEYVAKLF

-779 AEGKLDHGATF
+779 AEGEPDRGATF
-790 YFALPRMI
+790 YFALPRSP
-798 DPLEVSDAGTRAPVT
+798 DPLAASGAGLRSPAT